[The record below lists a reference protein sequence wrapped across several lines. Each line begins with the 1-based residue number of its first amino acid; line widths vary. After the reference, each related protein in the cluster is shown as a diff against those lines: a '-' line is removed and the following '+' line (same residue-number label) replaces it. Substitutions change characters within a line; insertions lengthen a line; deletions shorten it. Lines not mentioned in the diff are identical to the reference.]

1 MTLEMQTA
9 LERELKDAKTPEDR
23 ALAQSHILLALMD
36 CQRKTAERVKKLSWK
51 VISIA
56 LALGTGGMNPD
67 GSPRTDG
74 LYRNRGTGSFVIGP
88 NKA

>member
-1 MTLEMQTA
+1 MTLEMQNA

-51 VISIA
+51 V
-56 LALGTGGMNPD
+56 
-67 GSPRTDG
+67 
-74 LYRNRGTGSFVIGP
+74 FVIVFAGGGGAGAVLTHIEQIARFFG
-88 NKA
+88 N

>member
-1 MTLEMQTA
+1 MTLEMQSA

-51 VISIA
+51 VFA
-56 LALGTGGMNPD
+56 VVFAGGGGTGAVLTHLEQI
-67 GSPRTDG
+67 R
-74 LYRNRGTGSFVIGP
+74 SFFQ
-88 NKA
+88 

>member
-9 LERELKDAKTPEDR
+9 LERELIDAKTPEDR

-56 LALGTGGMNPD
+56 LVLGTGGGAALSN
-67 GSPRTDG
+67 
-74 LYRNRGTGSFVIGP
+74 IG
-88 NKA
+88 KVVRIFGGGAQ

>member
-1 MTLEMQTA
+1 MTLEMQSA

-51 VISIA
+51 VFAVVFAGGGGAGAVLTHIEQIA
-56 LALGTGGMNPD
+56 RFFGN
-67 GSPRTDG
+67 
-74 LYRNRGTGSFVIGP
+74 
-88 NKA
+88 

>member
-23 ALAQSHILLALMD
+23 ALAQSHILLALRD

-56 LALGTGGMNPD
+56 LALGTGGGAALSNID
-67 GSPRTDG
+67 K
-74 LYRNRGTGSFVIGP
+74 VIRIFGGG
-88 NKA
+88 AQ